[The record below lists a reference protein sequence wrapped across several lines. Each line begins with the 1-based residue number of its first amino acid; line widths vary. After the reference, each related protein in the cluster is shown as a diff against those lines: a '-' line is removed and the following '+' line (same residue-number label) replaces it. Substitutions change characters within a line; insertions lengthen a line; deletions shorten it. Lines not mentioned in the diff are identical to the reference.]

1 MKNTHDIFEAVSAAE
16 DADSPAEPDME
27 AVLDDEDGSSLGGT
41 TLQLGPR
48 SPLVSSDDSEDEPM
62 EPSGEI
68 PSVPPMPTDSE
79 SSAEEEEEFA
89 GDSQRPGAWQSNAY
103 LHYNALDKAKVVVP
117 VQVLYEW
124 VIDGKPSGA
133 DFQGT
138 FNGKDLQYLTSIL
151 RHTFFYSAMLY
162 ALIAVKNRFRF
173 EIWKFKLYPLS
184 YI

>member
-41 TLQLGPR
+41 TLELGPR

-62 EPSGEI
+62 EPTGEI

-79 SSAEEEEEFA
+79 SSAEEEEFA

-138 FNGKDLQYLTSIL
+138 FNSKDLQYLTSIL

-162 ALIAVKNRFRF
+162 ALIAVK
-173 EIWKFKLYPLS
+173 K
-184 YI
+184 